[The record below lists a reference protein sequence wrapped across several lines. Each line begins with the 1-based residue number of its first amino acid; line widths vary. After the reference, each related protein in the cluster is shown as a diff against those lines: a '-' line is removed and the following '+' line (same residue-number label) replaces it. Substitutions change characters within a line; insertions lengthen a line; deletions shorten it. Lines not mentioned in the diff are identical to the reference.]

1 MVLSEELSGVGPAG
15 GEWPVFVLKMEHSE
29 IPNEAAEPDIIGRAL
44 DDVWQKTLSGVPS
57 EFGKLVYLA
66 SLRDAN
72 SGIYHHYGLEQLYS
86 QEQCDEVLHRSHL
99 EVFYRWLEKSLEEQK
114 DDLEFYLRGVE
125 GELPAIVANWEL
137 MQPYLGFAPAR
148 ANQAARHWFLSDLRI
163 ILALLSPAW
172 LATV

>member
-1 MVLSEELSGVGPAG
+1 
-15 GEWPVFVLKMEHSE
+15 MEHSE